1 MVAVQKRRIAA
12 ADARGLAM
20 IVDPDLDEAY
30 FIGNEEDN
38 VAQDSESKWTLCLHG
53 DLSPRNEICVLFS
66 PCLCDES
73 SQYVAALGFT
83 VVFSRPPTRS
93 QVHGHRVEFR
103 WER

>member
-1 MVAVQKRRIAA
+1 
-12 ADARGLAM
+12 M

-38 VAQDSESKWTLCLHG
+38 VAQDSESKWTLCFTEIYHL
-53 DLSPRNEICVLFS
+53 ETKICVICGLFS